1 MYKFFKS
8 CCKTTSLVLYHMHVM
23 RICLIRKG
31 AEYRIEKIIL
41 FGKYRIVSVLGSGS
55 SGTVYL
61 AEHLKLKVYRAIK
74 CIPKNAG
81 GKFSFSF
88 EEGFPTEASLLK
100 NLNHPGIPLIYDIDE
115 DNDFFYIT
123 EEFIQGE
130 SLDTFVLRQ
139 ESISQELIIEF
150 GIQLC
155 EILDYLHHCAPYPIL
170 YQDLKPEHIILC
182 GNHLKLIDF
191 GIATFFTGSGKHFQK
206 FGTKDFAAPEA
217 LAGLPVTAS
226 SDLFGLGRVL
236 AFLADHAAPECTR
249 SLADIIAHAVNE
261 RPEQRYQSAAQMK
274 SALLQVQTS
283 TGRIFSHP
291 ISNIAVVGSRPGVG
305 STHISVS
312 LVCVLNRLCLPAL
325 YLSADDSRTL
335 ESCAAF
341 NRSFQEQDGIY
352 RYGSF
357 QGVPDYG
364 TGVEVPLP
372 TGHCIVRDCG
382 AFGSG
387 GFISPAAFDSVFF
400 VLSGSDWDM
409 EQSILSAR
417 SCAAFP
423 QTVFIM
429 NFQNKR
435 AARRC
440 AGLLGRKVFCF
451 PTDCDPYHVTAEKE
465 RLVRTILKK
474 KGGPAHIWI

>member
-1 MYKFFKS
+1 MQNYKS
-8 CCKTTSLVLYHMHVM
+8 RVIPYAWDANLPQ
-23 RICLIRKG
+23 RKG
-31 AEYRIEKIIL
+31 AEYRIKDFIL

-74 CIPKNAG
+74 CIPKNMA

-115 DNDFFYIT
+115 DNDFFYMT
-123 EEFIQGE
+123 EEFIRGE
-130 SLDTFVLRQ
+130 SLDTFVLHQ
-139 ESISQELIIEF
+139 ETISQELIIEF

-155 EILDYLHHCAPYPIL
+155 DILDYLHHCAPYPIL

-182 GNHLKLIDF
+182 GNQLKLIDF

-226 SDLFGLGRVL
+226 SDLFGLGRIL
-236 AFLADHAAPECTR
+236 AFLADHAAPQCSR
-249 SLADIIAHAVNE
+249 SLADIIARAADELPE
-261 RPEQRYQSAAQMK
+261 RRYQSAAQIRE
-274 SALLQVQTS
+274 ALLQVQNG
-283 TGRIFSHP
+283 TGRISSHP
-291 ISNIAVVGSRPGVG
+291 ISNIAVVGSRTGVG

-312 LVCVLNRLCLPAL
+312 LVCVLNRLGLPAL
-325 YLSADDSRTL
+325 YLSADGSRML

-341 NRSFQEQDGIY
+341 NRSFKEQGGIY
-352 RYGSF
+352 RCGGFLGVPNYGS
-357 QGVPDYG
+357 
-364 TGVEVPLP
+364 GVEVPLP
-372 TGHCIVRDCG
+372 AGRCIVRDCG
-382 AFGSG
+382 AYG
-387 GFISPAAFDSVFF
+387 GDGCPTPAGFDYIFF

-409 EQSILSAR
+409 EQTLLSGK
-417 SCAAFP
+417 SFLSFP
-423 QTVFIM
+423 QTVFLM
-429 NFQNKR
+429 NYQNKK
-435 AARRC
+435 AARQC
-440 AGLLGRKVFCF
+440 AALLGRKVYCF
-451 PTDCDPYHVTAEKE
+451 PTDCDPYRVTAEKE

-474 KGGPAHIWI
+474 KGGPAHIWT